1 MCNHRLASG
10 GVCLAQMGPKRP
22 PARAPLEDTR
32 SSSPAAAPGTDT
44 HTHTLPLRH
53 GLGEERGAAYL
64 CMATWRSRS
73 AAVAL
78 PVDALDMLGSR

>member
-1 MCNHRLASG
+1 VAACVWLKWGLSDR
-10 GVCLAQMGPKRP
+10 
-22 PARAPLEDTR
+22 PLERRWRTLAR
-32 SSSPAAAPGTDT
+32 RHPPLHPGQT
-44 HTHTLPLRH
+44 HTQHTQPLRH